1 MKKFEEI
8 THFQPIALETADGKI
23 IRGLFSDFRIG
34 RATLTNGLHCYE
46 LRLRESTATLYAVT
60 QSSHEDDLYSFVTDK
75 KVSFN
80 HNSRGF
86 SDYDF
91 CAEKELWA
99 FVWNYNHMDR
109 NAADEEILSAWE
121 SGPSRGS
128 DEEEDEEYEV
138 EKLTPDEFAAYCND
152 GFFNESNQH
161 VRFIEA

>member
-8 THFQPIALETADGKI
+8 TNFQPIALETADGKI

-34 RATLTNGLHCYE
+34 RATLINGLHCYE

-60 QSSHEDDLYSFVTDK
+60 RSTHEDDLYSFVTDK

-91 CAEKELWA
+91 CAEKELPLW
-99 FVWNYNHMDR
+99 M
-109 NAADEEILSAWE
+109 
-121 SGPSRGS
+121 
-128 DEEEDEEYEV
+128 
-138 EKLTPDEFAAYCND
+138 EKYLNPDD
-152 GFFNESNQH
+152 GYTFC
-161 VRFIEA
+161 ALP